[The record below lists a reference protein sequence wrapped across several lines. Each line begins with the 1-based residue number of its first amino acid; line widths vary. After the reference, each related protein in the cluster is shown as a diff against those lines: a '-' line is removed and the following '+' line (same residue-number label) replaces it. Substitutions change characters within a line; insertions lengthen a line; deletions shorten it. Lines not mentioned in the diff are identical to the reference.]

1 MVAMN
6 LRRLGVCNKF
16 IQQILRH
23 ANVTTTMNID
33 VKTHSEWHEEPGND
47 VCNYCAT
54 REARQH
60 TNHVEVFLGSSQQIS
75 TVDILSGGEGGIRTP
90 GTGFRHRWD
99 KIGIKETC
107 I

>member
-23 ANVTTTMNID
+23 ANVTTTMDID

-47 VCNYCAT
+47 VCNYCANP
-54 REARQH
+54 R
-60 TNHVEVFLGSSQQIS
+60 GSAAHESCRS
-75 TVDILSGGEGGIRTP
+75 FSG
-90 GTGFRHRWD
+90 
-99 KIGIKETC
+99 K
-107 I
+107 

>member
-54 REARQH
+54 REARKYA
-60 TNHVEVFLGSSQQIS
+60 NYVEVFLAGSQQVS
-75 TVDILSGGEGGIRTP
+75 TLDAVGGNLAERGGFEPPVQVLART
-90 GTGFRHRWD
+90 TV
-99 KIGIKETC
+99 
-107 I
+107 

>member
-1 MVAMN
+1 
-6 LRRLGVCNKF
+6 
-16 IQQILRH
+16 
-23 ANVTTTMNID
+23 MNID

-75 TVDILSGGEGGIRTP
+75 TVDIVTVWRRGGDYITP
-90 GTGFRHRWD
+90 FFVTLLFSVTSFV
-99 KIGIKETC
+99 KPAFSVV
-107 I
+107 